1 MQGFNTFEEQDKV
14 LVALSGGI
22 NSCAAVRILQ
32 EQGFKV
38 FGAVLCT
45 DEDTVAAAR
54 AANDKLGI
62 DLVEI
67 QIPEGWE
74 DTLAARIE
82 LFVKLA
88 EKLNCK
94 YASTG
99 HYARVEMDRDGSNRL
114 LPCACK
120 EDDQSHLLKEVESA
134 LLEKLTLPLGWF
146 SRADIAEMATAIGL

>member
-22 NSCAAVRILQ
+22 NSCAAVCILQ
-32 EQGFKV
+32 EQGFRV
-38 FGAVLCT
+38 TGAVLCT

-54 AANDKLGI
+54 SANEKLGI

-74 DTLAARIE
+74 DTLPARME

-88 EKLNCK
+88 EQLDCK

-99 HYARVEMDRDGSNRL
+99 HYASVEMDEDGSNVLR
-114 LPCACK
+114 PCASA
-120 EDDQSHLLKEVESA
+120 EDDQSELLKAIDPA
-134 LLEKLTLPLGWF
+134 LLPKLTLPLGWF
-146 SRADIAEMATAIGL
+146 SRADVAALAQDMGL

>member
-32 EQGFKV
+32 EQGFRV
-38 FGAVLCT
+38 LGAVLCT
-45 DEDTVAAAR
+45 DEDTVSSAR
-54 AANDKLGI
+54 TANERLGI

-74 DTLAARIE
+74 DTLPARIE

-88 EKLNCK
+88 EKMGCK
-94 YASTG
+94 FASTG
-99 HYARVEMDRDGSNRL
+99 HYARVEMDKDGNNVL
-114 LPCACK
+114 FPCACIA
-120 EDDQSHLLKEVESA
+120 DDQSHLLKEVSSA

-146 SRADIAEMATAIGL
+146 SRADAEEIAKA